1 MTVKAHRDPL
11 KAGDDLRRSDFFIV
25 QTNILFFTRVTLA
38 ICINLSST
46 GFISVSCF
54 WLRMS
59 RDHHMADK
67 ILRAKKL

>member
-1 MTVKAHRDPL
+1 MTIW
-11 KAGDDLRRSDFFIV
+11 RRSDFFIV
-25 QTNILFFTRVTLA
+25 QINILFFTRVTLA
-38 ICINLSST
+38 ICIYFSST

-59 RDHHMADK
+59 RDHLMADK